1 MQSPPI
7 TVCSR
12 RLHHEFI
19 EFDLRYAQDSIPQTR
34 TLQASVPRN
43 KEDDT
48 SQVKARHGQF
58 PIGLDYFASVQGRKD
73 AQELCLLYGRGS
85 LPITLLDGARLKFRE
100 IACSALEEARLEGDQ
115 DALFVHLLELWQ
127 MNFTLEI
134 KRQRRK
140 LAQTSEDRRGRRL

>member
-1 MQSPPI
+1 MTP
-7 TVCSR
+7 R
-12 RLHHEFI
+12 RSK
-19 EFDLRYAQDSIPQTR
+19 RVM
-34 TLQASVPRN
+34 ASFRAVR
-43 KEDDT
+43 
-48 SQVKARHGQF
+48 
-58 PIGLDYFASVQGRKD
+58 IGLDYFASVQGRKD

-85 LPITLLDGARLKFRE
+85 LPITLLDGAHLKFRE